1 MPQKIDHRQET
12 QARGGETV
20 PLARGLST
28 KLLVLTVLFIMLA
41 EMLIFLPSLAN
52 FRLSW
57 LEERLSTAAAVGI
70 VLVESDPA
78 SLSHEVQDDVLR
90 ALGAM
95 ALAVRDEGASRLLV
109 AVDMP
114 HEIDLHIDLA
124 AASPLGEVHEA
135 LYTLFFGGERVLR
148 IVAPIDAPVDAGGRE
163 FELVMAEADLR
174 KAMLAYARNVALL
187 SLILSLI
194 TASLVFYA
202 IHRVTIRPMRAM
214 TRSMLAFAEAPDD
227 PARIIAA
234 SARGDEI
241 GVAER
246 ELAAMQGQLQR
257 MLVERRRLADLGLAV
272 SKINHDMRNILAAA
286 QLMSDRLA
294 RVDDPAVQKL
304 APRLVRTLDR
314 AISYAEGVLAYGR
327 MQEPPPARLKLDLRD
342 LVEEVFALA
351 GPEVAARIDLVNAVP
366 PGFEIDADPEQLL
379 RVLSNLVRNA
389 VEAMSGEAMSGSDAP
404 GLVRRLTLNAGR
416 SGGVARILVED
427 TGPGLPQKARENL
440 FSAFRGSARNG
451 GTGLGL
457 AIAHELVRAH
467 GGTLEL
473 MESRGGRTVF
483 AIAIPDRPLDLEAAR
498 RDTGRDQGRDP
509 GRDPGRDMAG
519 RGAKR

>member
-1 MPQKIDHRQET
+1 VALEAGGQREMQEEA
-12 QARGGETV
+12 QARAGETV
-20 PLARGLST
+20 PLTRGLSM
-28 KLLVLTVLFIMLA
+28 KLLVLTVLFITLA

-70 VLVESDPA
+70 VLVDSDPG

-148 IVAPIDAPVDAGGRE
+148 IFAPIDAGGRE
-163 FELVMAEADLR
+163 FELVMGEADLR
-174 KAMLAYARNVALL
+174 KAMLGYARNVALL

-202 IHRVTIRPMRAM
+202 IDRVMIRPMRTM

-227 PARIIAA
+227 PARIIVAG
-234 SARGDEI
+234 ARSDEI
-241 GVAER
+241 GVAQR
-246 ELAAMQGQLQR
+246 ELAAMQGELQR

-294 RVDDPAVQKL
+294 RVDDPGVQKL

-314 AISYAEGVLAYGR
+314 AISYSEGVLAYGR
-327 MQEPPPARLKLDLRD
+327 MQEPPPARLKLNLHD

-351 GPEVAARIDLVNAVP
+351 GPEVAARIDLVNAVD

-389 VEAMSGEAMSGSDAP
+389 IEAMSGNDAP
-404 GLVRRLTLNAGR
+404 GLVRRLTLSAER
-416 SGGVARILVED
+416 SGGVARIRVED
-427 TGPGLPQKARENL
+427 TGPGLPQKALENL

-473 MESRGGRTVF
+473 TESRGGRTVF
-483 AIAIPDRPLDLEAAR
+483 SITIPDRPLDLGAAR
-498 RDTGRDQGRDP
+498 RGMTEARNPRS
-509 GRDPGRDMAG
+509 AG
-519 RGAKR
+519 

>member
-1 MPQKIDHRQET
+1 MT
-12 QARGGETV
+12 QDGGEREARANPGAPTGATTGASARGGERV
-20 PLARGLST
+20 PLARGLSM
-28 KLLVLTVLFIMLA
+28 KLLVLTALFVTLA
-41 EMLIFLPSLAN
+41 ELLIFLPSLAN

-70 VLVESDPA
+70 VLVDSDPG
-78 SLSHEVQDDVLR
+78 SLSRAVQDDVLR

-95 ALAVRDEGASRLLV
+95 ALAVRDEGSSRLLV

-114 HEIDLHIDLA
+114 HDIDLHVDLGS
-124 AASPLGEVHEA
+124 ASPLGEVHEA
-135 LYTLFFGGERVLR
+135 LYTLLFGGERVLR
-148 IVAPIDAPVDAGGRE
+148 VFAAFGGGERE
-163 FELVMAEADLR
+163 FELVMAETDLR

-187 SLILSLI
+187 SAILSLA

-202 IHRVTIRPMRAM
+202 IHRVMIRPMRAM

-234 SARGDEI
+234 GARSDEI

-246 ELAAMQGQLQR
+246 ELAAMQGELQR

-294 RVDDPAVQKL
+294 RVDDPSVKSL
-304 APRLVRTLDR
+304 APRLMRTLGR
-314 AISYAEGVLAYGR
+314 AISYSEGVLAYGR
-327 MQEPPPARLKLDLRD
+327 TQEPPPARQRLRLRD
-342 LVEEVFALA
+342 LVEEVLALA
-351 GPEVAARIDLVNAVP
+351 GPEVASRIELVNAVDP
-366 PGFEIDADPEQLL
+366 QFEVDADPEQLF
-379 RVLSNLVRNA
+379 RVLSNLARNGI
-389 VEAMSGEAMSGSDAP
+389 EAMTGDASP
-404 GLVRRLTLNAGR
+404 ALVRRLTLSAER

-427 TGPGLPQKARENL
+427 TGPGLPRKARENL
-440 FSAFRGSARNG
+440 FSAFRGSARTG

-457 AIAHELVRAH
+457 AIAHELARAH

-473 MESRGGRTVF
+473 VESRGGRTAF
-483 AIAIPDRPLDLEAAR
+483 ALTLPDQPLDLDAAR
-498 RDTGRDQGRDP
+498 SRRRD
-509 GRDPGRDMAG
+509 AG
-519 RGAKR
+519 T